1 MDIENKHVI
10 QEERSLI
17 ENYFQ
22 EPAELISQWDVN
34 FGKLIIWKN
43 ANSLPSRR
51 ACTFR
56 DEKFH
61 VVIPNFDE
69 KAFGAMLE
77 IIVRDSNNVEDVCN
91 FLPLISP
98 GLRKVIKELR
108 PYMKDINEIW
118 HPPTLMH
125 ERFVAFVENVTLGTL
140 EQIVISPDCGMKL
153 ETVGKGIQMHLK

>member
-1 MDIENKHVI
+1 METKNVI

-22 EPAELISQWDVN
+22 EPAEFISERDIN

-56 DEKFH
+56 DEKCY

-69 KAFGAMLE
+69 GTFGTMLE
-77 IIVRDSNNVEDVCN
+77 IVVRDSSDVEDVCN
-91 FLPLISP
+91 LLPLISP
-98 GLRKVIKELR
+98 GLRKVIRELL

-118 HPPTLMH
+118 HPPTLMR
-125 ERFVAFVENVTLGTL
+125 ERFAVFVENLTFGTL
-140 EQIVISPDCGMKL
+140 EQIVISPEYGMKL